1 MKSVVILGSTG
12 SIGTQTLDVIAAY
25 PEKFEVKAL
34 VCSKN
39 ISFLKEQIDR
49 FHPQAV
55 AVEDEEK
62 AAHLRKQ
69 VKIPVLSGRDGV
81 MQIAATKA
89 NITLNALVGIGGL
102 EPTLAAIAAGNDIAL
117 ANKETLVTGGSLV
130 MQAAKDKGVNMLPVD
145 SEHSA
150 IWQCLKGDKQCKKI
164 ILTASGGAFRGYT
177 REMLQ
182 NVTAAQALKHPTW
195 NMGVKVTIDSA
206 TLMNKGFEVIEA
218 MHLFNMPVEGI
229 DVLIHKQSIVH
240 SMVEFSDG
248 SILAQLSYPDM
259 KLPIQVALNYPE
271 RGGVKFSPLDL
282 TAQPLTFEMPDLDV
296 FPCLK
301 IAMDCAK
308 QGGAAPVI
316 LNAADEVLVDYFY
329 RGLIKFYDVPYY
341 ICKAVD
347 KLAARD
353 FQFTPECIRE
363 TDARCREYLISCLP
377 GR

>member
-39 ISFLKEQIDR
+39 ISLLKEQIDR
-49 FHPQAV
+49 FHPEAV

-89 NITLNALVGIGGL
+89 DITLNALVGIGGL

-271 RGGVKFSPLDL
+271 RGDVKFSPLDL

-329 RGLIKFYDVPYY
+329 RELIKFYDVPYY

-353 FQFTPECIRE
+353 FQLTPECIRE

>member
-39 ISFLKEQIDR
+39 ISLLKEQIDR
-49 FHPQAV
+49 FHPEAV

-89 NITLNALVGIGGL
+89 DITLNALVGIGGL

-329 RGLIKFYDVPYY
+329 RELIKFYDVPYY

-353 FQFTPECIRE
+353 FQLTPECIRE

>member
-39 ISFLKEQIDR
+39 ISLLKEQIDR
-49 FHPQAV
+49 FHPEAV

-89 NITLNALVGIGGL
+89 DITLNALVGIGGL

-353 FQFTPECIRE
+353 FQLTPECIRE

>member
-89 NITLNALVGIGGL
+89 DITLNALVGIGGL

-182 NVTAAQALKHPTW
+182 NVTAAQALMHPTW

-353 FQFTPECIRE
+353 FQLTPECIRE

>member
-89 NITLNALVGIGGL
+89 DITLNALVGIGGL

-206 TLMNKGFEVIEA
+206 TLMKKGFEVIEA

-229 DVLIHKQSIVH
+229 DVLLHKQSIVH

-353 FQFTPECIRE
+353 FQLTPECIRE

>member
-49 FHPQAV
+49 FHPQAI

-89 NITLNALVGIGGL
+89 DITLNALVGIGGL

-271 RGGVKFSPLDL
+271 RGDVKFSPLDL

-353 FQFTPECIRE
+353 FQLTPECIRE

>member
-39 ISFLKEQIDR
+39 ISLLKEQIDR

-353 FQFTPECIRE
+353 FQLTPECIRE

>member
-89 NITLNALVGIGGL
+89 DITLNALVGIGGL

-271 RGGVKFSPLDL
+271 RGDVKFSPLDL

-353 FQFTPECIRE
+353 FQLTPECIRE

>member
-39 ISFLKEQIDR
+39 ISLLKEQIDR

-89 NITLNALVGIGGL
+89 DITLNALVGIGGL

-150 IWQCLKGDKQCKKI
+150 IWQCLKGDKTCKKI

-353 FQFTPECIRE
+353 FQLTPECIRE

>member
-89 NITLNALVGIGGL
+89 DITLNALVGIGGL

-353 FQFTPECIRE
+353 FQLTPECIRE

>member
-1 MKSVVILGSTG
+1 
-12 SIGTQTLDVIAAY
+12 
-25 PEKFEVKAL
+25 
-34 VCSKN
+34 
-39 ISFLKEQIDR
+39 
-49 FHPQAV
+49 
-55 AVEDEEK
+55 
-62 AAHLRKQ
+62 
-69 VKIPVLSGRDGV
+69 
-81 MQIAATKA
+81 
-89 NITLNALVGIGGL
+89 
-102 EPTLAAIAAGNDIAL
+102 
-117 ANKETLVTGGSLV
+117 
-130 MQAAKDKGVNMLPVD
+130 
-145 SEHSA
+145 
-150 IWQCLKGDKQCKKI
+150 
-164 ILTASGGAFRGYT
+164 
-177 REMLQ
+177 
-182 NVTAAQALKHPTW
+182 
-195 NMGVKVTIDSA
+195 MGVKVTIDSA

-271 RGGVKFSPLDL
+271 RGDVKFSPLDL

-353 FQFTPECIRE
+353 FQLTPECIRE

>member
-39 ISFLKEQIDR
+39 ISLLKEQIDR

-89 NITLNALVGIGGL
+89 DITLNALVGIGGL

-206 TLMNKGFEVIEA
+206 TLMNKGFEIIEA

-353 FQFTPECIRE
+353 FQLTPECIRE

>member
-39 ISFLKEQIDR
+39 ISLLKEQIDR

-89 NITLNALVGIGGL
+89 DITLNALVGIGGL

-353 FQFTPECIRE
+353 FQLTPECIRE

>member
-39 ISFLKEQIDR
+39 ISLLKEQIDR
-49 FHPQAV
+49 FHPEAV

-89 NITLNALVGIGGL
+89 DITLNALVGIGGL

-206 TLMNKGFEVIEA
+206 TLMNKGFEIIEA

-301 IAMDCAK
+301 IAMECAK

-353 FQFTPECIRE
+353 FQLTPECIRE

>member
-34 VCSKN
+34 ACSKN

-89 NITLNALVGIGGL
+89 DITLNALVGIGGL

-164 ILTASGGAFRGYT
+164 SLTASGGAFRGYT

-271 RGGVKFSPLDL
+271 RGDVKFSPLDL

-353 FQFTPECIRE
+353 FQLTPECIRE

>member
-39 ISFLKEQIDR
+39 ILLLKEQIDR
-49 FHPQAV
+49 FHPEAV

-89 NITLNALVGIGGL
+89 DITLNALVGIGGL

-150 IWQCLKGDKQCKKI
+150 IWQCLKGDKTCKKI

-271 RGGVKFSPLDL
+271 RGDVKFSPLDL

-353 FQFTPECIRE
+353 FQLTPECIRE

>member
-89 NITLNALVGIGGL
+89 DITLNALVGIGGL

-353 FQFTPECIRE
+353 FQLTPEGIRE

>member
-39 ISFLKEQIDR
+39 ISLLKEQIDR

-89 NITLNALVGIGGL
+89 DITLNALVGIGGL

-150 IWQCLKGDKQCKKI
+150 IWQCLKGDKTCKKI

-271 RGGVKFSPLDL
+271 RGDVKFSPLDL

-353 FQFTPECIRE
+353 FQLTPECIRE

>member
-25 PEKFEVKAL
+25 PEKFEVKSL

-39 ISFLKEQIDR
+39 ISLLKEQIDR
-49 FHPQAV
+49 FHPEAV

-89 NITLNALVGIGGL
+89 DITLNALVGIGGL
-102 EPTLAAIAAGNDIAL
+102 EPTLVAIAAGNDIAL

-150 IWQCLKGDKQCKKI
+150 IWQCLKGDKTCKKI

-271 RGGVKFSPLDL
+271 RGDVKFSPLDL

-353 FQFTPECIRE
+353 FQLTPECIRE

>member
-39 ISFLKEQIDR
+39 ISLLKEQIDR
-49 FHPQAV
+49 FHPEAV

-89 NITLNALVGIGGL
+89 DITLNALVGIGGL

-271 RGGVKFSPLDL
+271 RGDVKFSPLDL

-353 FQFTPECIRE
+353 FQLTPECIRE

>member
-89 NITLNALVGIGGL
+89 DITLNALVGIGGL

-240 SMVEFSDG
+240 SMVEFSDD
-248 SILAQLSYPDM
+248 SILAQRSYPDM

-353 FQFTPECIRE
+353 FQLTPECIRE